1 MRNKSRSKKN
11 LAARKPVRAVVALM
25 LLRPDGEM
33 VYCTIVGTV
42 SERCKVNIRERILAA
57 MYWNEPDQIP
67 LTVYETILPRG
78 VNERSLRE
86 KGVGL
91 VYRPPAHQVEHRE
104 VEIMSR
110 EYWEAGRRLIRRT
123 IRTPVGDVWQTLE
136 PDTTG
141 YEGNT
146 WIKEHFIKEPEDYR
160 VMEYYI
166 KDAVYHDN
174 YDFLRETIR
183 RIGGDG
189 LVYVRVAKS
198 PIQEILYQM
207 MGIERFSLHLY
218 DHPYLIDSL
227 HAVMLE
233 RYEELFE
240 LAAAAPVE
248 ILLLGDNITADMV
261 GTDRFK
267 KYLMPIYTRVKQHIA
282 GTDKRLAVHMDGH
295 LAALTNLIA
304 ETEIDIIEALTPPPM
319 GDLSIEEA
327 RIAWPE
333 KALWINFTSSMHI
346 ANPDSIETHTRQL
359 LKEAGGKKG
368 FAVGVTED
376 APPEALERSLEI
388 ISKVIRGGPT

>member
-1 MRNKSRSKKN
+1 
-11 LAARKPVRAVVALM
+11 
-25 LLRPDGEM
+25 
-33 VYCTIVGTV
+33 
-42 SERCKVNIRERILAA
+42 

-78 VNERSLRE
+78 ATGRNLRE

-91 VYRPPAHQVEHRE
+91 VCRPPAHQVEHRE
-104 VEIMSR
+104 VEIISR
-110 EYWEAGRRLIRRT
+110 EYWEAGRRRIRRT
-123 IRTPVGDVWQTLE
+123 ILTPVGDVWQTLE

-141 YEGNT
+141 YERNT
-146 WIKEHFIKEPEDYR
+146 WIREHFIKEPEDYR

-166 KDAVYHDN
+166 KDGIYHDN
-174 YDFLRETIR
+174 YDSLRETIR
-183 RIGGDG
+183 RIGDDG
-189 LVYVRVAKS
+189 LVYVRIAKS

-207 MGIERFSLHLY
+207 MGIERFGLHLY
-218 DHPYLIDSL
+218 DHPHLIDSL
-227 HAVMLE
+227 HAAMLE

-261 GTDRFK
+261 GTERFK
-267 KYLMPIYTRVKQHIA
+267 KYLMPIYRRAKQHIA
-282 GTDKRLAVHMDGH
+282 GTDKRLAVHMDGR

-319 GDLSIEEA
+319 GDLCIEKA

-346 ANPDSIETHTRQL
+346 ASPESIETHTQQL
-359 LKEAGGKKG
+359 VHEAGNTKG
-368 FAVGVTED
+368 FAIGVTED
-376 APPEALERSLEI
+376 APAKALERSLEI
-388 ISKVIRGGPT
+388 ISKVITEGNPGGSGWAAEPGRRSDLSGRER